1 MKKILILA
9 VLIVLFVSSC
19 GTKQDKEIVIT
30 WWHFWTDTG
39 IKPVVQEIV
48 SDFETSHPG
57 VRVELVDLT
66 WADGHDKIA
75 IAFSSGTGP
84 DVVELGSDWIPEFST
99 TGHLLD
105 LTSRT
110 DALRSEYLMWE
121 PGQIGDSY
129 YAFPWILGTRVL
141 FSNNEL
147 LTSAG
152 YSPEY
157 YPGYWNEWLTACQR
171 VDALGDDIY
180 GFGSNSAERHRL
192 YKKFLPF
199 LWSNGGR
206 ILSNAG
212 TRCVL
217 DSDKAVEAL
226 EFYLKLS
233 ETGLIDTQRRLED
246 AFLEGKIGFIIS
258 GDWLLKRIEKE
269 RPALAF
275 STQLIPAPDTLAQSI
290 SFAGG
295 EYLCVNSKSKHF
307 DMAFELIK
315 HICSPENQLKFCKQN
330 RTPTPASLIA
340 ASHESFAGQLHYD
353 TFFAQLQTSK
363 MPPAH
368 PKWVYIEAALEKAI
382 EKALYKT
389 ETPRQA
395 LKTATQIIN
404 EQLLK

>member
-1 MKKILILA
+1 MFLI
-9 VLIVLFVSSC
+9 ISC
-19 GTKQDKEIVIT
+19 GGQDKDIVIT
-30 WWHFWTDTG
+30 WWQFWTDTS
-39 IKPVVQEIV
+39 IKPVIEDMVK
-48 SDFETSHPG
+48 DFEASHPG
-57 VRVELVDLT
+57 VQVALVDMT

-105 LTSRT
+105 ITDRT
-110 DALRSEYLMWE
+110 DSLLSEYLMWE
-121 PGQIGDSY
+121 PGEVKGEY

-141 FSNNEL
+141 FSNDDL
-147 LTSAG
+147 LTQAG

-157 YPGYWNEWLTACQR
+157 YPNYWQEWLTASQR
-171 VDALGDDIY
+171 INNLGDDFY

-206 ILSNAG
+206 ILNEEE
-212 TRCVL
+212 TKCVL
-217 DSDKAVEAL
+217 NSDKAVEAL
-226 EFYLKLS
+226 KFYLELCN
-233 ETGLIDTQRRLED
+233 TGLTDTQRRLED
-246 AFLEGKIGFIIS
+246 AFLDGKIGFVIS

-269 RPALAF
+269 NPVMSF
-275 STQLIPAPDTLAQSI
+275 STHLIPSPDTTAPSI

-295 EYLCVNSKSKHF
+295 EYLCVNAKSKHPDVAYDF
-307 DMAFELIK
+307 VKF
-315 HICSPENQLKFCKQN
+315 ICSPENQLKFCTAN
-330 RTPTPASLIA
+330 RTPTPSSLTA
-340 ASHESFAGQLHYD
+340 ASHESFAKKLNFD

-382 EKALYKT
+382 EKALYKS
-389 ETPRQA
+389 ETPQQA
-395 LKTATQIIN
+395 LNTATHIIN
-404 EQLLK
+404 EQILK